1 MDIARPLDG
10 LNEAKNKRIIVELKS
25 GKQYIGVLKAFDV
38 HVNLFLEEAEER
50 QNGEI
55 LRKLG
60 KLFIRGDTIVFINPS
75 E

>member
-1 MDIARPLDG
+1 MEISRPLDG
-10 LNEAKNKRIIVELKS
+10 LNEARNKRVVVELKS

-38 HVNLFLEEAEER
+38 HVNLYLEEAEER